1 MKSLINR
8 RSVFLF
14 LAICLAGL
22 ALVVTPERLA
32 SFGIMDSSLTSDNP
46 LTRQSALRLI
56 LFARIGLAVCGM
68 LLATLA
74 LAAPRIE
81 ASAFFQRCIR
91 EGSTF
96 PEYYEQQQRRV
107 FHGTALVALTSLVAA
122 SLYIWLGS
130 RFGSQTQGLVSQED
144 GFIEWTSALLLLAA
158 CLTAL
163 RVASRMPD
171 KAHAGMHLFLG
182 VLFFVMLG
190 EEISW
195 GQRLLGFST
204 PDTLAQINVQ
214 GETNLHNS
222 FRYLFDHLFILGFF
236 VWGCVLPL
244 LYWFEPVWCWVQSR
258 LGIPIPSA
266 GLSLAMLGIT
276 LFQEQVTD
284 SLFGVIPGF
293 RVPEL
298 RELLSALCF
307 GLMMIESRALTA
319 DKS

>member
-1 MKSLINR
+1 MINR

-14 LAICLAGL
+14 LSICLACF
-22 ALVVTPERLA
+22 ALVMTPERLA
-32 SFGIMDSSLTSDNP
+32 SLGIMDSSLASDNP

-56 LFARIGLAVCGM
+56 LFARIGLAVCAM

-96 PEYYEQQQRRV
+96 PENYEQQQRRV
-107 FHGTALVALTSLVAA
+107 FRGTALVALISLVAA

-144 GFIEWTSALLLLAA
+144 GAIEWLSALLLLSA
-158 CLTAL
+158 CVIAL
-163 RVASRMPD
+163 NVGRRMPD
-171 KAHAGMHLFLG
+171 KTHAGMHIFFG

-222 FRYLFDHLFILGFF
+222 FGYLFDHLFILGFF
-236 VWGCVLPL
+236 VWGCVMPM
-244 LYWFEPVWCWVQSR
+244 LYWFDPVWRWAQSR
-258 LGIPIPSA
+258 MGIPIPSL
-266 GLSLAMLGIT
+266 GLSLAMLGVT

-298 RELLSALCF
+298 RELMSALCF
-307 GLMMIESRALTA
+307 VLMMIESRALTVRQA
-319 DKS
+319 

>member
-1 MKSLINR
+1 MINR

-14 LAICLAGL
+14 LAICLASF
-22 ALVVTPERLA
+22 ALFLTPGRLA
-32 SFGIMDSSLTSDNP
+32 SFGIMDSSLASDNP
-46 LTRQSALRLI
+46 LTRQSAARLI
-56 LFARIGLAVCGM
+56 LFARIGLAVCAM
-68 LLATLA
+68 LLTSLA

-81 ASAFFQRCIR
+81 ASAFFERCIR
-91 EGSTF
+91 EGSSF
-96 PEYYEQQQRRV
+96 PKDYEQHQRRV
-107 FHGTALVALTSLVAA
+107 FTGTAIVALTSLLAA
-122 SLYIWLGS
+122 SLYIWLAS

-144 GFIEWTSALLLLAA
+144 GFIEWMSALLLLAA

-163 RVASRMPD
+163 RVGSRMPD
-171 KAHAGMHLFLG
+171 KTHAGMHLFLG

-204 PDTLAQINVQ
+204 PDTLARINVQ

-222 FRYLFDHLFILGFF
+222 FGYLFDHLFILAFF
-236 VWGCVLPL
+236 IWGCVLPL
-244 LYWFEPVWCWVQSR
+244 LYWFEPVWRWVQSR
-258 LGIPIPSA
+258 LGIPIPSV
-266 GLSLAMLGIT
+266 GLSFAMLGIT

-307 GLMMIESRALTA
+307 VLMMIEARALAVRTA
-319 DKS
+319 